1 MMDIQFNQV
10 FALNQIPAVILNP
23 TVLNGL
29 KESALNA
36 QQGLIIILR
45 ETVFVLVM
53 YAKHLITSME
63 SVLVAI
69 KDSVLQM
76 GLVLRVLT
84 QANAPKRMQQQ
95 VFVLDALMEAIYP
108 QAQLVLLWILNAKH
122 LIMLLTS
129 VIIATEVMDRMLLE
143 FVNKIV

>member
-10 FALNQIPAVILNP
+10 FALNQIPAVILNL

-63 SVLVAI
+63 SVQVAI

-84 QANAPKRMQQQ
+84 QANALKRMQQQ

>member
-10 FALNQIPAVILNP
+10 FALNQIPAVILNL
-23 TVLNGL
+23 TVPNGL

-45 ETVFVLVM
+45 EIVFVLVM

>member
-1 MMDIQFNQV
+1 
-10 FALNQIPAVILNP
+10 
-23 TVLNGL
+23 
-29 KESALNA
+29 
-36 QQGLIIILR
+36 
-45 ETVFVLVM
+45 
-53 YAKHLITSME
+53 
-63 SVLVAI
+63 
-69 KDSVLQM
+69 
-76 GLVLRVLT
+76 VLT

-95 VFVLDALMEAIYP
+95 VFVLDALMEVIYP

>member
-1 MMDIQFNQV
+1 MMVIQFNQV

-63 SVLVAI
+63 SVQVAI

-76 GLVLRVLT
+76 GLALRVLT